1 MQIDL
6 QRLLNYLLLGLSVV
20 GGVVTGIAVGQLV
33 DLWLGQDSSSPPV
46 LLSQQAELPQLH
58 EEDFQVILRRN
69 LFDSEAVGEVGQV
82 DLSTASIAD
91 KTAPRAKTTA
101 GNLRLIGTVTAG
113 EESLAL
119 INVGKKVGVFRLS
132 DEVVSDVT
140 VVDIGRKQVVLDDH
154 GSQRKLVLKKP
165 KNSKVSAIQRSNEP
179 TKHQGVVAV
188 DDDRWQVSRSVAN
201 NARAN
206 LSSLLKTARMVPQVK
221 NGKTVGFKLVELKKD
236 SLLEQIGL
244 KVGDL
249 VVEIN
254 QVKLNS
260 PEKALQIFQQ
270 VREANNI
277 TLGLIRNGKPKTFE
291 YSFE

>member
-6 QRLLNYLLLGLSVV
+6 QRLLNYLLLGLSVA